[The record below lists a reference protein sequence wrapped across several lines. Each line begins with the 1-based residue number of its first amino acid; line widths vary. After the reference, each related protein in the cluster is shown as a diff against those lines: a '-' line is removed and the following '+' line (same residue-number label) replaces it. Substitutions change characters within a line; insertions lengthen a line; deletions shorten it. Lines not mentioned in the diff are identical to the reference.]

1 MIDFH
6 THILPGIDDGSRSS
20 EESIQMLNRE
30 QEQGITKIVFTPHF
44 YANRNSVERFLK
56 RREASYE
63 RLLSKVPE
71 KLVKD
76 IQFCRGAEVYYF
88 PGIGEAEEISRL
100 CVEENEVMM
109 LEMPFCQ
116 WDDQVVRDVQ
126 TLINKQKL
134 TVIIVHIERYYPYQK
149 KKEFW
154 ERVFELPVYA
164 QVNAESFL
172 HFRTRRKAFMLF
184 EAYNA
189 LLGTDCHNMTNR
201 IPNMQQ
207 AREVIQK
214 KLGADRLRQVDELGE
229 MILP

>member
-1 MIDFH
+1 
-6 THILPGIDDGSRSS
+6 
-20 EESIQMLNRE
+20 
-30 QEQGITKIVFTPHF
+30 
-44 YANRNSVERFLK
+44 
-56 RREASYE
+56 
-63 RLLSKVPE
+63 
-71 KLVKD
+71 
-76 IQFCRGAEVYYF
+76 
-88 PGIGEAEEISRL
+88 
-100 CVEENEVMM
+100 MM

-172 HFRTRRKAFMLF
+172 HIRTRRKAFMLF

-189 LLGTDCHNMTNR
+189 LLGTDCHNVTNR

-214 KLGADRLRQVDELGE
+214 KLGADRLRRVDELGE